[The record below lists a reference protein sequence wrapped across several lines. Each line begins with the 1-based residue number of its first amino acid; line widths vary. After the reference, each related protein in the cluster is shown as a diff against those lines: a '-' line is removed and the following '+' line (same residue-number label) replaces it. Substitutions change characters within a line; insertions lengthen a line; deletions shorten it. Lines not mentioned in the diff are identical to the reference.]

1 MGEDRFFNLPPHP
14 LDLQIAETEMFQR
27 REKIAHFLRGAE
39 LLRILQTG
47 RVLEGEV
54 LAGRIGVDRRT
65 LRRYIAHLR
74 ELGFG
79 IDSTRGANG
88 RYEMGRGD
96 TVPPMTFTDDE
107 LEVLILA
114 LSSVGYPGDELSER
128 AGRLTQRINSLLPMQ
143 RYLEL
148 EASGKQRFVQTLR
161 IWGAYNREQE
171 AQEEES

>member
-79 IDSTRGANG
+79 IDSKRGANG

-96 TVPPMTFTDDE
+96 TVP
-107 LEVLILA
+107 
-114 LSSVGYPGDELSER
+114 R
-128 AGRLTQRINSLLPMQ
+128 
-143 RYLEL
+143 
-148 EASGKQRFVQTLR
+148 
-161 IWGAYNREQE
+161 
-171 AQEEES
+171 